1 MKTEEAENNQHL
13 STNKMFRLIKMQAKS
28 VSQASQSRCSFTF
41 YFDATDRHY
50 LKFKLEIFFFL
61 VSLIYFYKFLLFRPG
76 ASALLLAELS

>member
-50 LKFKLEIFFFL
+50 LKFKLEIFFL